1 MNIKKYR
8 ISMILKNGQDSSLLS
23 SYRPISMT
31 PCIARLFERMVLH
44 RLEIYLKIN
53 NIIITNQSGFRKN
66 RQTKD
71 NLLYVIQNAQ
81 EGFNKDEKTLSIF
94 FDVAAA
100 FDKVWHN
107 GLIQKLIDL
116 GVPYY
121 LIAIIAAFLED
132 RTFTVKIEG
141 KESGIYLILC
151 GVPQGG
157 VLSPTLFSI
166 YINTIPMAR
175 LEKETC
181 LLFADDLVYQLR
193 YTYKHNGK
201 PIKNAQENAK
211 GIAQNYLIELENWMN
226 LWRLSLAPKKCG
238 QLTFSRS
245 RNNEKDETLDLKLY
259 GINIPLEI
267 NPKFLGVFFDRKL
280 TFNFHFEMVQ
290 KKLTDRLNI
299 LKILSYDKNWAL
311 NTNILI
317 RIYKSLV
324 RSVLDYAS
332 VTSIACNVD
341 VRAKFET
348 LQNDALRIIFKK
360 SVMDHVKIE
369 DLRKWAN
376 VTSIYDRHHEL
387 LTRYY
392 ERAIIS
398 NNPLIK
404 KLFSNYESFKTRNH
418 ISQNLAV
425 NPDSSINFDTLALI
439 RKHNEDERNRR
450 EKYPTTL
457 CEANFLIKQFIFDD
471 FSVGGGRVS

>member
-1 MNIKKYR
+1 
-8 ISMILKNGQDSSLLS
+8 MILKNGQDSSLLS

-166 YINTIPMAR
+166 YKYNS
-175 LEKETC
+175 
-181 LLFADDLVYQLR
+181 
-193 YTYKHNGK
+193 NGS
-201 PIKNAQENAK
+201 A
-211 GIAQNYLIELENWMN
+211 
-226 LWRLSLAPKKCG
+226 
-238 QLTFSRS
+238 
-245 RNNEKDETLDLKLY
+245 
-259 GINIPLEI
+259 
-267 NPKFLGVFFDRKL
+267 
-280 TFNFHFEMVQ
+280 
-290 KKLTDRLNI
+290 
-299 LKILSYDKNWAL
+299 
-311 NTNILI
+311 
-317 RIYKSLV
+317 
-324 RSVLDYAS
+324 
-332 VTSIACNVD
+332 
-341 VRAKFET
+341 
-348 LQNDALRIIFKK
+348 
-360 SVMDHVKIE
+360 
-369 DLRKWAN
+369 
-376 VTSIYDRHHEL
+376 
-387 LTRYY
+387 
-392 ERAIIS
+392 
-398 NNPLIK
+398 
-404 KLFSNYESFKTRNH
+404 
-418 ISQNLAV
+418 
-425 NPDSSINFDTLALI
+425 
-439 RKHNEDERNRR
+439 
-450 EKYPTTL
+450 
-457 CEANFLIKQFIFDD
+457 
-471 FSVGGGRVS
+471 